1 MSNRVWK
8 TGTVLDFPLEPMG
21 YQPKTED
28 YERTKNA
35 VTRIFEAGAR

>member
-1 MSNRVWK
+1 M
-8 TGTVLDFPLEPMG
+8 TDLEPMG

-35 VTRIFEAGAR
+35 VTGIFEAGAG